1 MDSPSAMIMNPA
13 QRSAIWPPSMVQS
26 SIEDAP
32 YFGSQKRAAGDKYS
46 IPRATAHRTSLD
58 CPSAMPPAIQNT
70 ADAESQ
76 ASMRIAF
83 LCKEGRL
90 GGIDASRKAVRPT
103 CIVAEAMANHNPL
116 DSKDFGMGVESTRPP
131 GNTPNNRSRTA
142 VPSGWNPIGN

>member
-1 MDSPSAMIMNPA
+1 MSKIVDPVTTMDSPRAMIKNPA

-32 YFGSQKRAAGDKYS
+32 YCGSQKRAAGDRYS

-76 ASMRIAF
+76 ASMRTAF

-90 GGIDASRKAVRPT
+90 GGIDRSEERRVG
-103 CIVAEAMANHNPL
+103 EE
-116 DSKDFGMGVESTRPP
+116 G
-131 GNTPNNRSRTA
+131 RSRWS
-142 VPSGWNPIGN
+142 PYH